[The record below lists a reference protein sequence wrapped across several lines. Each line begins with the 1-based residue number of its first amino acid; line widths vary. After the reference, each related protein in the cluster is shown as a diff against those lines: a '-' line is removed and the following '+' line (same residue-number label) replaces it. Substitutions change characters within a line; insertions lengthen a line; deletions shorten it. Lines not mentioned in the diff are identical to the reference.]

1 MDMLRVALCQIDTAV
16 GDISGNG
23 SKIADYL
30 SRAETAGAHLALF
43 PELAISGYPPEDLL
57 LKRHFLNDCAL
68 ELGRVSK
75 TTADTV
81 AVVGYPELDHESGN
95 TYNALALMAGQ
106 RIVGR
111 YRKVLLPNYGV
122 FDERRYFTPG
132 NRGATF
138 NLGPMCVGLSI
149 CEDIWQD
156 GSPIEDEV
164 RMGAQ
169 VVISINASPYHQGK
183 GDERQQMLS
192 DRARKYGC
200 YVLFCNAVGSQD
212 ELVFDGSS
220 LVIDPQGEVLV
231 RGRQFEEDLIVLE
244 LPAAEGGGLDKGS
257 SQTGDMLE
265 VDSLADFDMAAPS
278 VEVPARETPAI
289 LKPEDEVYK
298 ALVVGTHD
306 YSEKN
311 GFEHV
316 VLGISGGVDSALVA
330 CVAVDALGP
339 ECVTG
344 VVMPSPHSSAETQ
357 SDARQLAA
365 SLGIQCIDLSIEGA
379 MDVYEKILHDVFS
392 DTEPDITEENI
403 QARIRGNLLMA
414 LSNKFGW
421 LVLTT
426 GNKSEYSVGYA
437 TLYGDMA
444 GGFAVL
450 KDVPKALV
458 FDLARNRNAAP
469 DSPIPPAVLTR
480 PPTAELRPDQRDEDS
495 LPPYEILD
503 PILEGYVEM
512 DLSADQLVEKG
523 FERETVESV
532 IHMIDLSEY
541 KRRQTPPGVKIRPKS
556 FGRDRRLPITNL
568 YKG

>member
-1 MDMLRVALCQIDTAV
+1 MDMLRVALCQIDAAV
-16 GDISGNG
+16 GDIDGNG
-23 SKIADYL
+23 SKIAEYL
-30 SRAETAGAHLALF
+30 SRAEAAGAHLALF

-57 LKRHFLNDCAL
+57 LKRHFLDDCASEL
-68 ELGRVSK
+68 ERVSK

-81 AVVGYPELDHESGN
+81 AVVGYPELDRESGN
-95 TYNALALMAGQ
+95 TYNALALMAGGQ
-106 RIVGR
+106 IVGR

-122 FDERRYFTPG
+122 FDERRYFAPG
-132 NRGATF
+132 NRGALF
-138 NLGPMCVGLSI
+138 NLGPVSVGLSI

-156 GSPIEDEV
+156 GPPIEDEV
-164 RMGAQ
+164 KMGAQ

-183 GDERQQMLS
+183 GEERQRMLS
-192 DRARKYGC
+192 NRARKYGC
-200 YVLFCNAVGSQD
+200 YVLFCNAVGGQD
-212 ELVFDGSS
+212 ELVFDGNS
-220 LVIDPQGEVLV
+220 LAIDPQGEVLA
-231 RGRQFEEDLIVLE
+231 RGLQFEEDFIVLE
-244 LPAAEGGGLDKGS
+244 LPTANGGGSNKGS
-257 SQTGDMLE
+257 QTEDKIE
-265 VDSLADFDMAAPS
+265 VDSVAEFDIAVPS
-278 VEVPARETPAI
+278 VEAPARETPAM

-306 YSEKN
+306 YFDKN

-316 VLGISGGVDSALVA
+316 VIGISGGIDSSLVA
-330 CVAVDALGP
+330 CVAVDALGADR
-339 ECVTG
+339 VTG
-344 VVMPSPHSSAETQ
+344 VVMPSPHSSTETQ

-365 SLGIQCIDLSIEGA
+365 SLGIQCIDLSIESA
-379 MDVYEKILHDVFS
+379 MDAYEKILHDVFA
-392 DTEPDITEENI
+392 DTEPGITEENI

-450 KDVPKALV
+450 KDVPKVLV
-458 FDLARNRNAAP
+458 FDLARNRNAAS
-469 DSPIPPAVLTR
+469 DSPIPPAVLAR

-523 FERETVESV
+523 FERKTVESV
-532 IHMIDLSEY
+532 IHMVDLSEY

-568 YKG
+568 YGG